1 MPQHLKIGTCFLDD
15 PKLKPVSY
23 DSILENGVLIYGQNK
38 IMAIDFSQVR
48 LLKDAEFKPGEKIIY
63 SMDCNVSNSS
73 DEEDSYPRINSELA
87 DIECLI
93 QKGAKVIILG
103 HRGRHKEF
111 KDHPEKASLEFAEK
125 YLSRKLGTKRIDY
138 FPENTGQEAID
149 FTDSI
154 DNGSIAIMG
163 NTRTHLEEEDELDEN
178 RQKLAQE
185 FSRLGNVVAVGG
197 FGKAHRAN
205 ASNVE
210 ILQYLKGYLTES
222 QVNEMKKLEPW
233 AGRAKPRCCAAVL
246 GKAGSQIIPFSVVA
260 IGGIKGEKIQDGL
273 AGFVNTYDY
282 IIVGGMP
289 LNTILKVR
297 GYEVGNSK
305 LKDGNKTFE
314 KDIEK
319 ILANEEYAKKIYIP
333 QKVIIARKDGDNFVD
348 SKPINIE
355 EKVPQ
360 GYMIVDF
367 EIDKQ
372 ACSMFEKAVIQRGRI
387 VMAGTPC
394 WVEKGFTEA
403 TRKIATY
410 MNRNPQNSIALGE
423 DTVSD
428 MKLAGLEF
436 KAQSSTGGGSAL
448 YFLAYGTTPVF
459 EALKKNKEK
468 FNYSK

>member
-1 MPQHLKIGTCFLDD
+1 MAEQKNI
-15 PKLKPVSY
+15 KLLLP
-23 DSILENGVLIYGQNK
+23 
-38 IMAIDFSQVR
+38 ID
-48 LLKDAEFKPGEKIIY
+48 
-63 SMDCNVSNSS
+63 
-73 DEEDSYPRINSELA
+73 
-87 DIECLI
+87 
-93 QKGAKVIILG
+93 
-103 HRGRHKEF
+103 
-111 KDHPEKASLEFAEK
+111 
-125 YLSRKLGTKRIDY
+125 
-138 FPENTGQEAID
+138 
-149 FTDSI
+149 
-154 DNGSIAIMG
+154 
-163 NTRTHLEEEDELDEN
+163 
-178 RQKLAQE
+178 
-185 FSRLGNVVAVGG
+185 NVVAREIKEDAQSETTS
-197 FGKAHRAN
+197 GKDIPDDYIGVDIGPKTIAAFREA
-205 ASNVE
+205 
-210 ILQYLKGYLTES
+210 LKGVKTVLWNGPLGVFEIKKFSEGTFAIARAIAES
-222 QVNEMKKLEPW
+222 GAL
-233 AGRAKPRCCAAVL
+233 
-246 GKAGSQIIPFSVVA
+246 S
-260 IGGIKGEKIQDGL
+260 
-273 AGFVNTYDY
+273 
-282 IIVGGMP
+282 IVGGGDSAMTSA
-289 LNTILKVR
+289 LLL
-297 GYEVGNSK
+297 SK
-305 LKDGNKTFE
+305 
-314 KDIEK
+314 
-319 ILANEEYAKKIYIP
+319 YAKKIYIP